1 MAQFRSATQFSQAL
15 SAPYWGVK
23 PRDTMNI
30 ELLGISS
37 DQLEPSTSG
46 YPSDWEEFD
55 VLMELDLCFENH
67 QTDSVFFEFYV
78 ASPKAIEN
86 RTINSFMPPTLVL
99 EEFDWNVI
107 KRHISKLLLHAN
119 GSNSWAEVVTRLSGQ
134 IKPTSLS
141 CFPF

>member
-1 MAQFRSATQFSQAL
+1 
-15 SAPYWGVK
+15 
-23 PRDTMNI
+23 MNI
-30 ELLGISS
+30 ELLRISS

-55 VLMELDLCFENH
+55 VLMEVDLCFENH
-67 QTDSVFFEFYV
+67 QVDSVFFEFYV

-86 RTINSFMPPTLVL
+86 RAVNSFMPPTLVL

-107 KRHISKLLLHAN
+107 KCHVSKLLLHAN
-119 GSNSWAEVVTRLSGQ
+119 GSHSWAEVATRLSGQ
-134 IKPTSLS
+134 IRPTSLS